1 MFTLLVFFPHLSFSE
16 KQEIKPVT
24 HEESSTETLCLQINV
39 SLGLE
44 GIQGA
49 IDFTGDNL
57 GSKQD
62 KILSSVPFKYTKP
75 NINHERARV
84 FKRLPISH
92 DWEER
97 GKKKVFSDSF

>member
-62 KILSSVPFKYTKP
+62 RNPLFCPLQI
-75 NINHERARV
+75 HEA
-84 FKRLPISH
+84 KHKL
-92 DWEER
+92 
-97 GKKKVFSDSF
+97 